1 MTDKL
6 TNSAAV
12 GKTFVYITELAREC
26 RKALTMKFEREH
38 KGISFDSVDAV
49 MRREVESWF
58 TMRDVNVK
66 LSYIKSIIGR
76 SGEILITY
84 SGATK
89 DARFKINVDG
99 LFTLI
104 GSSGKVAS
112 YLKSLNFQVDKRDFT
127 R

>member
-1 MTDKL
+1 LTDKL
-6 TNSAAV
+6 TNSKAV
-12 GKTFVYITELAREC
+12 EKTFVYITALAGEC
-26 RKALTMKFEREH
+26 RKALTVKFEREH
-38 KGISFDSVDAV
+38 KGIPFNSVDAI
-49 MRREVESWF
+49 MRKEVESWF
-58 TMRDVNVK
+58 TIRDKNVK
-66 LSYIKSIIGR
+66 LSYTKSIIGR

-104 GSSGKVAS
+104 NSSSKTSS